1 MALTKRQKQ
10 VLDFIAGFIDEN
22 GYCPSYEEIA
32 GGLGL
37 ASLATVH
44 KHISVLEA
52 KNYLKRGFNQS
63 RSLEL
68 APKYVQEQR
77 RTKPPALE
85 IPLLG
90 RIAAGAPVESV
101 EQQEMLNFADFAAGG
116 NTFAL
121 EVRGNSMIDDH
132 ICDGDL
138 ILLERVAEV
147 RDGDIAIAPIAAG
160 FAAGRLTGRAR
171 VWGRGADRRLSAEG
185 SLVGANLRQAIASLN
200 TYSAGR
206 NRRAPPSLGQ
216 FVKDKADIRLDVS
229 VSAEGRFDDPFS
241 FQGAGTAQVSGPD
254 LGNVR
259 MLGLLSELLSFTSLR
274 FTSAGADF
282 QIKGNR
288 LDFPRLAVSG
298 ANSGIDARG
307 TYFLDSHRL
316 DFKARINPLKESKGL
331 AQEVIGAVLT
341 PISSA
346 LEVSLTGSVESP
358 RWAFVNSPVN
368 LLRPKT
374 NDAEAP
380 KPASPAQ

>member
-32 GGLGL
+32 GGLDL

-52 KNYLKRGFNQS
+52 KSYLKRGFNQS

-101 EQQEMLNFADFAAGG
+101 EQREMLNFADFAAGG

-121 EVRGNSMIDDH
+121 EVTGNSMIDDH

-147 RDGDIAIAPIAAG
+147 RDGDIVVALVAGHETTLKRLYREPGDMIRLQPANSALKPILVPAPDVEVQ
-160 FAAGRLTGRAR
+160 GRL
-171 VWGRGADRRLSAEG
+171 
-185 SLVGANLRQAIASLN
+185 
-200 TYSAGR
+200 
-206 NRRAPPSLGQ
+206 
-216 FVKDKADIRLDVS
+216 
-229 VSAEGRFDDPFS
+229 
-241 FQGAGTAQVSGPD
+241 
-254 LGNVR
+254 
-259 MLGLLSELLSFTSLR
+259 M
-274 FTSAGADF
+274 
-282 QIKGNR
+282 
-288 LDFPRLAVSG
+288 
-298 ANSGIDARG
+298 
-307 TYFLDSHRL
+307 
-316 DFKARINPLKESKGL
+316 
-331 AQEVIGAVLT
+331 AVL
-341 PISSA
+341 
-346 LEVSLTGSVESP
+346 
-358 RWAFVNSPVN
+358 R
-368 LLRPKT
+368 KY
-374 NDAEAP
+374 
-380 KPASPAQ
+380 K